1 MGPRRCDLLSRP
13 GETNRFVL
21 ASTLLLTAI
30 PFITFFA
37 RVVRG
42 VIFPMIFLRGSLYL
56 PDFASIPTFIKPG
69 FEILPRRW
77 VVERTFSWFGRFRR
91 LSKDYEYSIKSST
104 NFILLAAQRIL
115 LKRLRKAVFVI

>member
-1 MGPRRCDLLSRP
+1 LGSIQKKIWADSGYVGAALKDALSKKGYVLEVVKRSPKWKRDPKNSKDLRA
-13 GETNRFVL
+13 RFLELV
-21 ASTLLLTAI
+21 APS
-30 PFITFFA
+30 
-37 RVVRG
+37 
-42 VIFPMIFLRGSLYL
+42 
-56 PDFASIPTFIKPG
+56 FIKPG